1 VATVR
6 RATNDER
13 TRAITTSVR
22 AFVADPLIRWMFP
35 DDATYDELGSLFMGF
50 QFDVRVDAGEVWCTD
65 DVATVAMWDKPA
77 APRDESF
84 WNEMV
89 KQLPEDTQLR
99 LEHLGGAVG
108 PHHLEEPH
116 WYLGILATHPDWQRQ
131 GLGRA
136 VLAPVLERA
145 DADGLTSVLLTESPE
160 NVAFYRAIGFDVVAE
175 PDIPGGPPVWVMH
188 RPARS

>member
-1 VATVR
+1 M
-6 RATNDER
+6 
-13 TRAITTSVR
+13 R

-35 DDATYDELGSLFMGF
+35 DDATFDELGSIFFGV
-50 QFDVRVDAGEVWCTD
+50 QFDLRVDVGEVWCTD
-65 DVATVAMWDKPA
+65 DVATVAMWDAPA
-77 APRDESF
+77 ATAGPRDDTR
-84 WNEMV
+84 WDGMV
-89 KQLPEDTQLR
+89 KQFPEDTQLR

-108 PHHLEEPH
+108 PRHLQEPH

-145 DADGLTSVLLTESPE
+145 DADGFTCVLLTESPE

-175 PDIPGGPPVWVMH
+175 PDIPGGPPVWIMH
-188 RPARS
+188 RPPT